1 MAKKKN
7 NGSKQIAD
15 WMVWTLGAAF
25 IVSLVLMGILLH
37 FVVRDLTASY
47 TGVGLNPFRPQT
59 VATSP
64 VSEQVELTPTAV
76 TLDVEPNPWDGKS
89 RVTVLMMGLDYRD
102 WVAGESAPR
111 SDTMMLVTIDP
122 ITLKAGMMSI
132 PRDLWVEIP
141 GFGYNRINTAY
152 MLGEAYNLPGG
163 GPGLAMQTVE
173 NLVGVPIQYF
183 AVVDFQTFERFIDE
197 IDGIDVLVRQRVKI
211 SPIGRLSHWLDAK
224 PYHLDGPD
232 ALAYARVRKNAGG
245 DFGRAERQQQVIMAI
260 MDRVIGLDMLP
271 RLVAR
276 SPSIYQ
282 EVASGIRTNLSLEQ
296 MVSLAWL
303 GVNVPKENIISGVIA
318 PPKMVNFYTR
328 PDGAQVLRFVPD
340 EVRVLRDQIFV
351 DTSAFGPTLPEQ
363 PEEGYQP

>member
-197 IDGIDVLVRQRVKI
+197 IGGIDVLVQQRVKI
-211 SPIGRLSHWLDAK
+211 SPIGRLSRWLDAK

>member
-7 NGSKQIAD
+7 NGSRQIAD

-25 IVSLVLMGILLH
+25 VVSLVLMGALLH

-59 VATSP
+59 AATSQ

-111 SDTMMLVTIDP
+111 SDTMMLVTVDP

-197 IDGIDVLVRQRVKI
+197 IGGIDVLVRQRVKI
-211 SPIGRLSHWLDAK
+211 SPIGRLSRWLEAK

-260 MDRVIGLDMLP
+260 MDRVVGLDMLP

-276 SPSIYQ
+276 APSIYQ

-340 EVRVLRDQIFV
+340 EVRALRDEIFV
-351 DTSAFGPTLPEQ
+351 DTSAFGPTLPQQ